1 MKDKFQFKVINFM
14 ELEECINSCLIL
26 KEYLSFMKGNSWK
39 ELDKDTGDAFISMEN
54 IMKDSGRMIDKKEK
68 VYISILMEIT
78 LRGNLH
84 KIFF

>member
-1 MKDKFQFKVINFM
+1 
-14 ELEECINSCLIL
+14 
-26 KEYLSFMKGNSWK
+26 MKGNSLK
-39 ELDKDTGDAFISMEN
+39 ELDKDTGDVYISMEI

-68 VYISILMEIT
+68 VNLSILMEIT